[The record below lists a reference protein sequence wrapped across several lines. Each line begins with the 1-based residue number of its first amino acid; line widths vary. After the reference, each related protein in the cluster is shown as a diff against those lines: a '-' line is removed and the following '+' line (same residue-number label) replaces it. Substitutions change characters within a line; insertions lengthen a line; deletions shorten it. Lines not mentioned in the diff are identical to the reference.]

1 MNESLKKEF
10 QAWGQGKYF
19 MDGSGTDFL
28 SPDLVLQI
36 RQLPT
41 PGPWMC
47 ITQDFRDSS
56 GLAKY
61 EVLVYKEDKRYVVYL
76 TYYSSVTV

>member
-1 MNESLKKEF
+1 MEMFYAINLHFLIRGYCLTQMNESLKKEF

-47 ITQDFRDSS
+47 IT
-56 GLAKY
+56 
-61 EVLVYKEDKRYVVYL
+61 
-76 TYYSSVTV
+76 